1 VITSLVTANLNQ
13 PLKKSS
19 MMMAN
24 GILTFTSRFLKPMK
38 KSVLMMIHL
47 ETLVETLA
55 LTTMLKEMNL
65 DAEAMIPKI
74 LLQQEIAAFV
84 EVEALD
90 ITNIK
95 KKSLIIKITHKNI
108 TTLRAIPPMLNT
120 TLLKAIPPMLNTTSL
135 AEAIPPM
142 LNIITLMV
150 VLTGNLTLRSA
161 SITTILL
168 IVEMILVANIMILSQ
183 LHVDFMI
190 PKISLLPENV
200 VHVEEEAPEITL
212 NQVNYQP
219 GLNQKISREIETGKE
234 DGTNQWVPCLQRLET
249 P

>member
-1 VITSLVTANLNQ
+1 
-13 PLKKSS
+13 
-19 MMMAN
+19 
-24 GILTFTSRFLKPMK
+24 
-38 KSVLMMIHL
+38 
-47 ETLVETLA
+47 
-55 LTTMLKEMNL
+55 MNL

-108 TTLRAIPPMLNT
+108 TTLRAILPMSNT
-120 TLLKAIPPMLNTTSL
+120 TSLKAIPPMLNTTSL
-135 AEAIPPM
+135 KAIPPM